1 MEFKD
6 KVVIVTGG
14 AQGIGKAI
22 KEAFENEGARVYV
35 IDIQNGNHFV
45 GDVSKKEDLEKF
57 VNYLLENE
65 NHVDYIINNAVPLFK
80 GINDCSYDEFVY
92 ALNVGATSVFYL
104 TKLLRSNLA
113 ENSVIINITSTRDN
127 QSMSQSESYAAAK
140 GAMKSLTH
148 ALAVSLGPKTRVNA
162 IAPGWIETKN
172 KAYSG
177 SDANQQPVGRV
188 GVPKDISELVLF
200 LCSNKASFI
209 TGQEFVV
216 DGGMSKLMIY
226 HDEHGW
232 KKE

>member
-1 MEFKD
+1 MKFNG

-22 KEAFENEGARVYV
+22 KEAFENEGAKVYV
-35 IDIQNGNHFV
+35 IDIQKGNHFI
-45 GDVSKKEDLEKF
+45 GDVSKKADLEKF
-57 VNYLLENE
+57 VDFILKNE
-65 NHVDYIINNAVPLFK
+65 NHVDYIINNALPLFK
-80 GINDCSYDEFVY
+80 GIDECAYDEFVN

-104 TKLLRSNLA
+104 TKLLRPYLA
-113 ENSVIINITSTRDN
+113 KDSSIINITSTRDN
-127 QSMSQSESYAAAK
+127 QSMPQSESYAAAK
-140 GAMKSLTH
+140 GAMKALTH
-148 ALAVSLGPKTRVNA
+148 ALAISLGPNTRVNA
-162 IAPGWIETKN
+162 IAPGWIDTNNKN
-172 KAYSG
+172 YSG

-188 GVPKDISELVLF
+188 GTTKDISELVLF
-200 LCSNKASFI
+200 LCSDKASFI

>member
-1 MEFKD
+1 MEFKG
-6 KVVIVTGG
+6 KVAIVTGG

-22 KEAFENEGARVYV
+22 KEAFENEGTKVYV
-35 IDIQNGNHFV
+35 IDIQKGNHFV
-45 GDVSKKEDLEKF
+45 GDVSKKADLEEF
-57 VNYLLENE
+57 VDFILKNE
-65 NHVDYIINNAVPLFK
+65 NHVDYIINNALPLFK
-80 GINDCSYDEFVY
+80 GIDECSYDEFVN

-104 TKLLRSNLA
+104 TKLLRPYLVKDS
-113 ENSVIINITSTRDN
+113 SIINITSTRDN
-127 QSMSQSESYAAAK
+127 QSMPQSESYAAAK
-140 GAMKSLTH
+140 GAMKALTH
-148 ALAVSLGPKTRVNA
+148 ALAISLGPNTRVNA
-162 IAPGWIETKN
+162 IAPGWIDTN
-172 KAYSG
+172 NIIYSG

-188 GVPKDISELVLF
+188 GTTKDISELVLF

>member
-14 AQGIGKAI
+14 AQGIGKTI

-45 GDVSKKEDLEKF
+45 GDVSKKEDLEEFVKF
-57 VNYLLENE
+57 ILENE
-65 NHVDYIINNAVPLFK
+65 NRVDYIINNAVPLFK
-80 GINDCSYDEFVY
+80 GINECSYDEFVY
-92 ALNVGATSVFYL
+92 AINVGATSVFYL
-104 TKLLRSNLA
+104 TKLLHPNLA
-113 ENSVIINITSTRDN
+113 DNSVIINITSTRDN
-127 QSMSQSESYAAAK
+127 QSMPQSESYAAAK
-140 GAMKSLTH
+140 GAMKALTH

-162 IAPGWIETKN
+162 IAPGWIETNN
-172 KAYSG
+172 KVYSG

-188 GVPKDISELVLF
+188 GTPKDISELVLF
-200 LCSNKASFI
+200 LCSNKATFI